1 MSLATHTSSKAQ
13 VLELLFPN
21 GAWRALVGA
30 LLWEIID
37 RVPPG
42 TVLIKVKKWFLSF
55 DVTIEEFARM
65 TTLVFGPR
73 PS

>member
-1 MSLATHTSSKAQ
+1 MSLATHTSSKTA

-21 GAWRALVGA
+21 GAWRELVGA

-42 TVLIKVKKWFLSF
+42 TVLLRVKKWFLSF
-55 DVTIEEFARM
+55 DITIEEFAKCVF
-65 TTLVFGPR
+65 LVFGPR
-73 PS
+73 PA

>member
-1 MSLATHTSSKAQ
+1 MSLATHTSGKTA
-13 VLELLFPN
+13 VLEQLFPM
-21 GAWRALVGA
+21 WRELVGA

-42 TVLIKVKKWFLSF
+42 TVLLKVKKWFLSF
-55 DVTIEEFARM
+55 DITIEEFA
-65 TTLVFGPR
+65 TCVALVFGPR